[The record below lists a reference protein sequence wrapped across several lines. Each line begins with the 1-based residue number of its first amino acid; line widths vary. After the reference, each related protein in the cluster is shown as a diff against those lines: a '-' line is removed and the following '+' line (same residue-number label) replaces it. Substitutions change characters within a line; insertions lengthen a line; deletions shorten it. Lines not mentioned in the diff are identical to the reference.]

1 MSSKTSEGGKTSD
14 DNVSIVKKVEEYF
27 YNSDDFAQ
35 IFEDFAIKNAP
46 KVDLS
51 TDECK
56 LEYTEMY
63 NEFHKLYEDAL
74 SEYIESQGFS
84 IKDFYKEIRSA
95 FNEDENSDVAVFAKI
110 MMATCDFDVF
120 VMLMREQA
128 RIIQNKPMQNVSYE
142 DFQDE
147 EEGSGDRNNKK

>member
-63 NEFHKLYEDAL
+63 NEFHKLYEVSNINSL
-74 SEYIESQGFS
+74 WIPIEKRTN
-84 IKDFYKEIRSA
+84 IW
-95 FNEDENSDVAVFAKI
+95 
-110 MMATCDFDVF
+110 
-120 VMLMREQA
+120 
-128 RIIQNKPMQNVSYE
+128 
-142 DFQDE
+142 
-147 EEGSGDRNNKK
+147 

>member
-1 MSSKTSEGGKTSD
+1 MADKTILYLDNYSLYLKKKKPQQYTMSSKTAENSSSEGSKTSEKG

-56 LEYTEMY
+56 LEYTTMY

-84 IKDFYKEIRSA
+84 VKDFYKEIRNA
-95 FNEDENSDVAVFAKI
+95 FNQDENSDVAYPCAF
-110 MMATCDFDVF
+110 
-120 VMLMREQA
+120 
-128 RIIQNKPMQNVSYE
+128 P
-142 DFQDE
+142 
-147 EEGSGDRNNKK
+147 

>member
-56 LEYTEMY
+56 LEYTEMF
-63 NEFHKLYEDAL
+63 NEFLYLLIPPQPL
-74 SEYIESQGFS
+74 SPSTRTLAPS
-84 IKDFYKEIRSA
+84 SC
-95 FNEDENSDVAVFAKI
+95 AV
-110 MMATCDFDVF
+110 
-120 VMLMREQA
+120 LQ
-128 RIIQNKPMQNVSYE
+128 IIQPGGPSLIAHLQLFS
-142 DFQDE
+142 
-147 EEGSGDRNNKK
+147 

>member
-74 SEYIESQGFS
+74 SEYIVSSSLFTS
-84 IKDFYKEIRSA
+84 IPRRWRCRGCSL
-95 FNEDENSDVAVFAKI
+95 
-110 MMATCDFDVF
+110 C
-120 VMLMREQA
+120 
-128 RIIQNKPMQNVSYE
+128 
-142 DFQDE
+142 
-147 EEGSGDRNNKK
+147 